1 MFTHNN
7 RPLNGVFDEGVGVG
21 VHNDGQTKLT
31 LTVLAQVCVWHL
43 VTCGLH
49 SVCICGLFVCVC
61 V

>member
-7 RPLNGVFDEGVGVG
+7 RPLNGVFDEGVGV
-21 VHNDGQTKLT
+21 HNDGQAKLT

-49 SVCICGLFVCVC
+49 GVYVFGLCVC
-61 V
+61 ECDE